1 MSHMSLSDRVFP
13 LVVQVIVNMFM
24 SCKLLLA
31 LVLQFIAEEL
41 LWIHYKPREL
51 TLRALYMQLSLFLL
65 SEEGAMT
72 FN

>member
-1 MSHMSLSDRVFP
+1 ML
-13 LVVQVIVNMFM
+13 NMLM
-24 SCKLLLA
+24 SCNLLLA

-41 LWIHYKPREL
+41 LLIHYKHIEL
-51 TLRALYMQLSLFLL
+51 TLGTLYMQLLLFLL